1 MVKRLGLQVV
11 QVAVIT
17 TLVLAAVFAWKTRD
31 EAQKLV
37 ANPRETRKI
46 ANETPSFRGM
56 PFEDVH
62 VTTSDGLRLYG
73 WFIPAA
79 GRATVMLVH
88 GYKDSRSSMLGVAEI
103 LHHHGYQVLVASLR
117 GHDLNDGEKVSFGL
131 REMKDLEAF
140 DEYLRVRPGVDP
152 GRVGLFGVSM
162 GGTISIGFAAAN
174 PRIRALVSDCAFSSV
189 ADTVGTSVRFF
200 TGLPEFPFAPAIV
213 FWTEWELG
221 GSVADLDAKK
231 WIPQVSP
238 RPVLLLQGGADKVV
252 SPESGARLFEA
263 AREPKELWFD
273 ADVGHAEFL
282 KKRPAEFAQRITRFY
297 DKHLAAKSR

>member
-1 MVKRLGLQVV
+1 VGKRVVAPVLGLILIALSVLF
-11 QVAVIT
+11 AVR
-17 TLVLAAVFAWKTRD
+17 TRD

-37 ANPRETRKI
+37 SNPRETRKI
-46 ANETPSFRGM
+46 ANETPKFRGM

-62 VTTSDGLRLYG
+62 VTTADGLRLYG

-103 LHHHGYQVLVASLR
+103 LHQHGYQVLVASLR
-117 GHDLNDGEKVSFGL
+117 GHDMNDGEQVSFGL
-131 REMKDLEAF
+131 REMKDLDAF
-140 DEYLRVRPGVDP
+140 QEYLRGRPGVDP
-152 GRVGLFGVSM
+152 GRIGLFGVSM

-174 PRIRALVSDCAFSSV
+174 PGIRALVSDCAFSSV
-189 ADTVGTSVRFF
+189 TDTVGTSVRFF

-221 GSVADLDAKK
+221 GSVDDLDAKK
-231 WIPQVSP
+231 WIGQISP
-238 RPVLLLQGGADKVV
+238 RPVLLLQGGADQVV

-263 AREPKELWFD
+263 AREPKELWYD
-273 ADVGHAEFL
+273 EGVGHAEFL
-282 KKRPAEFAQRITRFY
+282 KKRPAEFEQRVTKFY
-297 DKHLAAKSR
+297 DRHLAGGSR

>member
-1 MVKRLGLQVV
+1 MGKRVVLPVIGLTLIALSVV
-11 QVAVIT
+11 FGAIT
-17 TLVLAAVFAWKTRD
+17 KE

-37 ANPRETRKI
+37 SNPRETRKI
-46 ANETPSFRGM
+46 ANETPAFRKL

-62 VTTSDGLRLYG
+62 VTTADGLRLYG
-73 WFIPAA
+73 WFIPAS
-79 GRATVMLVH
+79 GSATVMLVH

-117 GHDLNDGEKVSFGL
+117 GHDMNDGETVSFGL
-131 REMKDLEAF
+131 RERKDLDAF
-140 DEYLRVRPGVDP
+140 QQYLRARPGVDP
-152 GRVGLFGVSM
+152 QRIGLFGASM

-174 PRIRALVSDCAFSSV
+174 SEIRALVSDCAFSSV

-221 GSVADLDAKK
+221 GSMDDLDAKK
-231 WIPQVSP
+231 WITQIAP
-238 RPVLLLQGGADKVV
+238 RPVLLLQGGADQVV

-263 AREPKELWFD
+263 AGEPKELWFD
-273 ADVGHAEFL
+273 AEVGHAEFL
-282 KKRPAEFAQRITRFY
+282 KKRPAEFEQRVTRFY
-297 DKHLAAKSR
+297 DRHLAGASR

>member
-1 MVKRLGLQVV
+1 MAKRLAFQVV
-11 QVAVIT
+11 VIT
-17 TLVLAAVFAWKTRD
+17 TIALTAVFGWKTRD
-31 EAQKLV
+31 EAHKLV

-46 ANETPSFRGM
+46 ANETPAFRGLT
-56 PFEDVH
+56 FDDVH
-62 VTTSDGLRLYG
+62 VTTSDGLRLRG

-79 GRATVMLVH
+79 GRSTVMLVH

-131 REMKDLEAF
+131 RETKDLGAF
-140 DEYLRVRPGVDP
+140 QEYLRARQGVDP
-152 GRVGLFGVSM
+152 GRIGLFGVSM
-162 GGTISIGFAAAN
+162 GATISIRFAAAN
-174 PRIRALVSDCAFSSV
+174 PGIRALVSDCAFSSV
-189 ADTVGTSVRFF
+189 ADTVGTSVKFF

-221 GSVADLDAKK
+221 GSVRDIDAKK
-231 WIPQVSP
+231 WISQIAP

-263 AREPKELWFD
+263 AGQPKELWFEP
-273 ADVGHAEFL
+273 DVGHAEFL
-282 KKRPAEFAQRITRFY
+282 KKRPAEFEQRVARFY
-297 DKHLAAKSR
+297 NLHLAAGSR

>member
-1 MVKRLGLQVV
+1 VGKRVIAPVIALTLIALSVV
-11 QVAVIT
+11 VGVQ
-17 TLVLAAVFAWKTRD
+17 TRQ
-31 EAQKLV
+31 EALKLV
-37 ANPRETRKI
+37 TNPRETRKI
-46 ANETPSFRGM
+46 ANETPGFRNL

-62 VTTSDGLRLYG
+62 VTTADGLRLYG
-73 WFIPAA
+73 WFIP
-79 GRATVMLVH
+79 GTSRATVMLVH
-88 GYKDSRSSMLGVAEI
+88 GYKDSRSSMLSVAEI

-117 GHDLNDGEKVSFGL
+117 GHDMNDGETVSFGL

-140 DEYLRVRPGVDP
+140 QEYLRARPGVDP
-152 GRVGLFGVSM
+152 GRIGLFGVSM

-174 PRIRALVSDCAFSSV
+174 PAIRALVSDCAFSSV

-221 GSVADLDAKK
+221 GRVGDLDAKK
-231 WIPQVSP
+231 WIAEISP
-238 RPVLLLQGGADKVV
+238 RPVLLMQGGADQVV

-273 ADVGHAEFL
+273 AEVGHAEFL
-282 KKRPAEFAQRITRFY
+282 KKRPAEFEQRVTRFY
-297 DKHLAAKSR
+297 DRHLARALR

>member
-1 MVKRLGLQVV
+1 MVFG
-11 QVAVIT
+11 VIT
-17 TLVLAAVFAWKTRD
+17 RE

-37 ANPRETRKI
+37 SNPRETRKI

-62 VTTSDGLRLYG
+62 VTTADGLRLYG

-88 GYKDSRSSMLGVAEI
+88 GYKDSRSSILGVAEI

-117 GHDLNDGEKVSFGL
+117 GHDLNDGDNVSFGL

-152 GRVGLFGVSM
+152 GRIGLFGVSM
-162 GGTISIGFAAAN
+162 GGTIGIGFAAAN
-174 PRIRALVSDCAFSSV
+174 PGIRALVSDCAFSSV

-221 GSVADLDAKK
+221 GSVDDLDAKK
-231 WIPQVSP
+231 WIPQIAP

-263 AREPKELWFD
+263 AGEPKELWFD

-282 KKRPAEFAQRITRFY
+282 KKRPAEFEQRITRFY

>member
-1 MVKRLGLQVV
+1 MGKRVV
-11 QVAVIT
+11 LPVIAL
-17 TLVLAAVFAWKTRD
+17 TLIVLSVVFGFHTRE

-37 ANPRETRKI
+37 SNPRETRKI
-46 ANETPSFRGM
+46 ANETPAFRDL
-56 PFEDVH
+56 PFEDVN
-62 VTTSDGLRLYG
+62 VTTADGLRLYG

-79 GRATVMLVH
+79 GPATVMLVH

-117 GHDLNDGEKVSFGL
+117 GHDMNDGETVSFGL
-131 REMKDLEAF
+131 REMKDLDAF
-140 DEYLRVRPGVDP
+140 QEYLRARPGVDP
-152 GRVGLFGVSM
+152 GRIGLFGVSM
-162 GGTISIGFAAAN
+162 GGTISIEFAAAN
-174 PRIRALVSDCAFSSV
+174 AGIRALVSDCAFSSV

-221 GSVADLDAKK
+221 GNVGDLDAKK
-231 WIPQVSP
+231 WIGQISP
-238 RPVLLLQGGADKVV
+238 RPVLLLQGGADQVV

-282 KKRPAEFAQRITRFY
+282 KKKPAEFERRVTRFY
-297 DKHLAAKSR
+297 DNHLAGASR